1 MELPDKDKDQ
11 VCDKEAD
18 KRHKPSRAGPT
29 VTVQMGAGL
38 GLSDTE
44 DEELFWDPCTIQRLL
59 SGRVCCIAALIVR
72 VCHSTSCQCAGSV
85 AGDWSHQLAL
95 PLR

>member
-1 MELPDKDKDQ
+1 MELSDKDQ

-18 KRHKPSRAGPT
+18 KPSRAGPT
-29 VTVQMGAGL
+29 VTVQIGAGL

-44 DEELFWDPCTIQRLL
+44 DEELFWDPATIQGLFS
-59 SGRVCCIAALIVR
+59 SGRVCCIAALIVC
-72 VCHSTSCQCAGSV
+72 VCHSTSAGSV